1 MQKGFIAGIAPA
13 ITTAI
18 LVSIS
23 IVVLFLSFGTV
34 VPPGS
39 MGVVQILWGPAQGY
53 SEEGRG
59 PGLYLT
65 IPFYRTV
72 HVIPE
77 TLRIQDFNRHA
88 HGGEALEIKAT
99 DGAVVDV
106 DISVLTRFERSP
118 REDGGLKYGGP
129 AELFKNSGI
138 DEEAWN
144 RTIGLVVSNE
154 MRRALGQLRSG
165 QFYDVT
171 IREAA
176 LEAGEQ
182 EVKRKLAPLGIYV
195 EGVLLRRY
203 TYRDDR
209 IDEAIFNKNLQD
221 QEQRLKDA
229 ASSMAQVK
237 AELEQVSA
245 EWDAKVETLRV
256 QGENEARIL
265 NSEAKKIEAE
275 KRASGDLLVAKA
287 QAEVDQKRA
296 GALSQSQAAQLYV
309 ARELT
314 PFIGT
319 LRGGV
324 IREVDPYNLPE
335 WLEKLG
341 IKSTGG
347 AQ

>member
-1 MQKGFIAGIAPA
+1 MQKGFIAGVAPA
-13 ITTAI
+13 ITTFI
-18 LVSIS
+18 LASIV

-53 SEEGRG
+53 SDEGRG

-88 HGGEALEIKAT
+88 HGSESLEIKAT

-106 DISVLTRFERSP
+106 DISVLTRFERKP
-118 REDGGLKYGGP
+118 YEADGLKYGGP

-138 DEEAWN
+138 KEEAWN

-171 IREAA
+171 VREAA
-176 LEAGEQ
+176 LQEGQ
-182 EVKRKLAPLGIYV
+182 IEVKKKLAPLGIYV
-195 EGVLLRRY
+195 ESVLLRRY

-256 QGENEARIL
+256 QGENEAKIL
-265 NSEAKKIEAE
+265 RSEARKIEAE
-275 KRASGDLLVAKA
+275 KRAAGDLTIAKA

-296 GALSQSQAAQLYV
+296 NALSQTQAAQLYV
-309 ARELT
+309 AKELT
-314 PFIGT
+314 PFIST

-324 IREVDPYNLPE
+324 IREVDPYNLPQ

-341 IKSTGG
+341 VRPSGG
-347 AQ
+347 GQ